1 MVDFMFHL
9 EILEAIPTYSTTVYL
24 DLLDLVPAVVSK
36 QPLIFLHCRGLL
48 QGKPSEQKVS
58 QAGCMDRLDFRFPW
72 GWKYI
77 RLVSHGE
84 SRMNN

>member
-36 QPLIFLHCRGLL
+36 LPLIFLHCRGLL

-58 QAGCMDRLDFRFPW
+58 QAGSRGRVGSDFYR
-72 GWKYI
+72 GT
-77 RLVSHGE
+77 RAE
-84 SRMNN
+84 SSDNSVEQG